1 MKSVLVY
8 GMIILFASVSF
19 LQITLAIET
28 EQEPE
33 PPQIPEPS
41 PAPEPIRMPDP
52 SPAPDPFPEE
62 SDFEK
67 VKRLT
72 QENDKLK
79 QENSNL
85 QSQISAL
92 KNDKLR
98 LQAEI
103 SELNDSIESLKEIT
117 LEQIRVI
124 MNLVNQLKE
133 TISEKIFSP
142 TIKL

>member
-28 EQEPE
+28 KPEPE

-72 QENDKLK
+72 QENDKLT
-79 QENSNL
+79 QENFNL

>member
-1 MKSVLVY
+1 MKSVLVF
-8 GMIILFASVSF
+8 GMIALIASVSF
-19 LQITLAIET
+19 LQITLAFET

-52 SPAPDPFPEE
+52 APAPDPFPEE
-62 SDFEK
+62 SDSEK

-72 QENDKLK
+72 QENDNLK

-92 KNDKLR
+92 KNDKSR

-103 SELNDSIESLKEIT
+103 FELNASDLRNHLPTLMGLKITDQFVIEKYDLPNKEA
-117 LEQIRVI
+117 
-124 MNLVNQLKE
+124 
-133 TISEKIFSP
+133 
-142 TIKL
+142 

>member
-8 GMIILFASVSF
+8 GMIALLVSGSF
-19 LQITLAIET
+19 LQITLAFET

-33 PPQIPEPS
+33 PPQIPEPN
-41 PAPEPIRMPDP
+41 PVPEPIRMPDP
-52 SPAPDPFPEE
+52 APIPNPFPEE
-62 SDFEK
+62 SDSET

-72 QENDKLK
+72 KENDNLK

-85 QSQISAL
+85 QSQISTL

-103 SELNDSIESLKEIT
+103 SELNDSIENLKEIT

-124 MNLVNQLKE
+124 MDLANQLKE
-133 TISEKIFSP
+133 IIYEKIFSP